1 MTVRVL
7 KFGGTSVGT
16 PRRLQRAAEQ
26 VARLVGS
33 GEPVAVVISAMGHS
47 TDRLL
52 ARAQQIHRSPGG
64 RELDALLASGEQVSA
79 SLLAL
84 ALDRLGIAARSLAG
98 AQIGLR
104 TDSRHGGATIMHFD
118 PRPTLELLDRGV
130 VPVVAGYQGVDA
142 MGDLTTLGR
151 GGSDT
156 TAVALAAAIAG
167 ADRAVRCEILTDVPG
182 VFTADPRLVPDA
194 RRIDRISGH
203 AMLAM
208 ARAGAQVMHPPAV
221 AHGLAAG
228 VPILVRLAH
237 RPGVAGTWIEPRLD
251 ERSGPTAVASRA
263 DVAAITVTPLSPLD
277 RAVLLAGLRDL
288 SPQTLASRSPDGTI
302 VVPTVNLERSL
313 SLAHSIASP
322 LGATV
327 VSSTDVSVVTLI
339 SDAVPDSLPAPAGF
353 RETSRDPWWLVPTS
367 DAVPF
372 LQMVHAAAG
381 LGRRRW
387 EPRRHE
393 TPARAP
399 ADGGATPSTFQSTQ
413 RST

>member
-1 MTVRVL
+1 MPVRVL

-33 GEPVAVVISAMGHS
+33 GESVAVVISAMGHS

-52 ARAQQIHRSPGG
+52 SRAQQVHRSAVG

-84 ALDRLGIAARSLAG
+84 ALDRLGIAARSLVG

-104 TDSRHGGATIMHFD
+104 TDSRHGGATIMQFD
-118 PRPTLELLDRGV
+118 PRPTVELLDRGV
-130 VPVVAGYQGVDA
+130 VPVVAGYHGVDA

-167 ADRAVRCEILTDVPG
+167 TGREVRCEILTDVPG

-194 RRIDRISGH
+194 RRIAHLSGH

-251 ERSGPTAVASRA
+251 ERSGATAVARRA
-263 DVAAITVTPLSPLD
+263 DVGSIIVAGLPPLD
-277 RAVLLAGLRDL
+277 RAILVAGLRDL
-288 SPQTLASRSPDGTI
+288 SPLTLASDSPDGPF
-302 VVPTVNLERSL
+302 VVPTASLERSL
-313 SLAHSIASP
+313 SLAHSIASSH
-322 LGATV
+322 GATV
-327 VSSTDVSVVTLI
+327 VASTDVSVITLI
-339 SDAVPDSLPAPAGF
+339 GDAVPDSLPAPAGF
-353 RETSRDPWWLVPTS
+353 RERSRDPWWIVPTA

-372 LQMVHAAAG
+372 LQQVHAAAG
-381 LGRRRW
+381 LDRRRSGS
-387 EPRRHE
+387 RRHAV
-393 TPARAP
+393 PARVH
-399 ADGGATPSTFQSTQ
+399 ADDGATPSPC